1 MEEKKQT
8 YQKLLAQSES
18 AFGQLDS
25 ILRNNTRCISN
36 ILEKAQE
43 IENNCLTSQNQMEII
58 QEALDK
64 NAGINNELA
73 DLIKQ
78 LRANIDSGG
87 VRSNPRSDAL
97 MSVYGEYTSQL
108 PSKSMM
114 RAGSTDIEPG
124 TNTLSLG
131 EYIDV
136 LERAVKFRED
146 LLKKKPQGSK
156 KLNQNIE
163 RASKMLRFDY
173 RNAVSG
179 EIPNTDGPGPGAG
192 RKNSRELNITQ
203 LKLFHRGFEILGYSD
218 YKNMYIEVTLEKL
231 HEKIDSHGI
240 DGSGLEIFRKILK
253 FELNEL
259 RALFP
264 SNSIFEMSETLA
276 IEFNAKTIQPKLHSL
291 AKQWS
296 PYDRS
301 TCSDILKT
309 VREFHGQVYK
319 LAQES

>member
-8 YQKLLAQSES
+8 YQKLLAQSET

-78 LRANIDSGG
+78 LRANIDLGG
-87 VRSNPRSDAL
+87 LKSNPRSDAL
-97 MSVYGEYTSQL
+97 MSVYGEDTSHY
-108 PSKSMM
+108 PSQSMM
-114 RAGSTDIEPG
+114 RAGSNEIEPG
-124 TNTLSLG
+124 ANTLSLS

-179 EIPNTDGPGPGAG
+179 EIVSTGG
-192 RKNSRELNITQ
+192 KNSRELNITQ
-203 LKLFHRGFEILGYSD
+203 LKLFHRGFEILGYTE
-218 YKNMYIEVTLEKL
+218 YKNKYIEVTLEKL

-296 PYDRS
+296 PYDKS

>member
-8 YQKLLAQSES
+8 YQKLLAQSET

-78 LRANIDSGG
+78 LRANIDLGG
-87 VRSNPRSDAL
+87 LKSNPRSDAL
-97 MSVYGEYTSQL
+97 MSVYGEYTSHY
-108 PSKSMM
+108 PSQSMM
-114 RAGSTDIEPG
+114 RAGSNEIEPG
-124 TNTLSLG
+124 ANTLSLS

-179 EIPNTDGPGPGAG
+179 EIVSTGGN
-192 RKNSRELNITQ
+192 NSRELNITQ
-203 LKLFHRGFEILGYSD
+203 LKLFHRGFEILGHTE

-296 PYDRS
+296 PYDKS